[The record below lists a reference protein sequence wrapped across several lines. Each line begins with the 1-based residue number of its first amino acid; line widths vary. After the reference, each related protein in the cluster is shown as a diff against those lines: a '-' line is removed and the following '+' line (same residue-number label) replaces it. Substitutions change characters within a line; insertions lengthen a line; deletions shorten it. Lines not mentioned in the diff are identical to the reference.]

1 MIKWSRGRRNGAL
14 MLLAL
19 TLAFATLLTA
29 GCGVFGG
36 RKHEVVIASPNL
48 PDNLVPIMRQ
58 NSEAEMLNDLI
69 YSSLAGFTGRRQS
82 EIALEL
88 AQSIEQ
94 NLEQKDRYTI
104 YLRDDAVWHDGRGFD
119 ARDVLYTWAAIEE
132 PANGSPLRGRLMDI
146 ITELDTLGDLYTM
159 TCRFRVP
166 VAPDDA
172 LWLLSFKIL
181 PHEVNGQE
189 MPVNLAETDQG
200 RTFGANPIGTGPFSF
215 IERSSNELLVQS
227 TDPEQEIRKVIF
239 RLQRDPNLRTLN
251 LIKKR
256 VDVIFNVDPEAF
268 GELEDA
274 GLPHDT
280 YAPKAFYAVAMN
292 TARGFTANTTFRK
305 AIGFAI
311 NQTAIAT
318 ELFGDDGEEYSMKNA
333 FPVNDNSLY
342 RRLPATQAFDPDRAR
357 ALVEQSGYNGEEIEL
372 MINEGMGS
380 IGRIS
385 GQRIVDQLN
394 EAGINAKLTTIGTAF
409 QSKLADGSFV
419 LALVLEDGFG
429 RKYDHYALYY
439 SRGTRNITRI
449 RSVELDDVVTK
460 WNNSIV
466 MDVKFPLAEQLN
478 EILGKLNPYA
488 YLFAAPQRVYY
499 SSKLQ
504 NVTIV
509 DEDALLKSLPNW
521 SKD

>member
-1 MIKWSRGRRNGAL
+1 MIKWLNERRNTAL
-14 MLLAL
+14 LLLVL

-29 GCGVFGG
+29 GCGVFG
-36 RKHEVVIASPNL
+36 RKHEVVIASPNI

-58 NSEAEMLNDLI
+58 NSEAEMLNDLVFG
-69 YSSLAGFTGRRQS
+69 SLAGLTGRRQS
-82 EIALEL
+82 EIALDL
-88 AQSIEQ
+88 AARIDQD
-94 NLEQKDRYTI
+94 LENKDRYTI
-104 YLRDDAVWHDGRGFD
+104 QLRNDVSWHDGRAFD
-119 ARDVLYTWAAIEE
+119 GLDVLYTWNAIKE

-146 ITELDTLGDLYTM
+146 ITELDTVGDVQTL
-159 TCRFRVP
+159 TCQFRVP

-172 LWLLSFKIL
+172 LWILSFKIL
-181 PHEVNGQE
+181 PREVNGE
-189 MPVNLAETDQG
+189 AMPINLAETDQG
-200 RTFGANPIGTGPFSF
+200 RAFGANPIGTGPFSF
-215 IERSSNELLVQS
+215 VERSSNELLVEAR
-227 TDPEQEIRKVIF
+227 DPEQAIQKVVF

-268 GELEDA
+268 NELEDA

-292 TARGFTANTTFRK
+292 TARGFTANATFRK
-305 AIGFAI
+305 AVGYAI
-311 NQTAIAT
+311 NQFEIAT
-318 ELFGDDGEEYSMKNA
+318 ELFGEDGDEYAMKNP
-333 FPVNDNSLY
+333 FPINDNSLY
-342 RRLPATQAFDPDRAR
+342 RRLPATQAFDPERAS
-357 ALVEQSGYNGEEIEL
+357 ALVEQSGYNGEAVEL

-385 GQRIVDQLN
+385 GQRIVDQLV
-394 EAGINAKLTTIGTAF
+394 AVGINAKLTTIGTAF
-409 QSKLADGSFV
+409 QNKLADGSFE

-439 SRGTRNITRI
+439 SRGSRNITRI
-449 RSVELDDVVTK
+449 RSVELDDVVTQ

-466 MDVKFPLAEQLN
+466 MDVKFPLTEQLN
-478 EILGKLNPYA
+478 QILEKLNPYG

-504 NVTIV
+504 NVSIV
-509 DEDALLKSLPNW
+509 DEDALLRSLPTW
-521 SKD
+521 SKE